1 MYDIGIFFSPLFTD
15 FCYAQ
20 HLTTP
25 TKTRFTLF
33 FFQTTFIVIAASVT
47 IALATEHIKLNS
59 NDEAHEINGQTE
71 IDQQHDSDQQQRTKR
86 GTVTNHSPYRV
97 HVTKK
102 MGKRGKKIS
111 TIHLYPTE
119 QDSARS
125 NNNDNNEDDDDS
137 DQDTNETHTHEEV
150 DDSNTSE
157 THHHK
162 EEKYKVKIKHHHHHH
177 HHNHVKTIVKKEPYP
192 VEKIVHVPKPYPVEK
207 IVEKVVHVPVEKIV
221 HVPME
226 KIVRVP
232 YEKIVHIAKPYP
244 VEKIVEKIV
253 HVPKPYPVRE
263 YIEKPIHIEKKVP
276 YPVEKIVEVP
286 KPYPV
291 EKIVEKIV
299 HVPKPYP
306 VYKHVHVPVEVK
318 VPVPVPKP
326 YAVEKKVPYP
336 VEVKV
341 HVEKKVPYPVK
352 VYVPHPHPA
361 EKFHATSGPLF
372 GHHGYGIHQDHHHSF
387 VDSQFHGFGSA
398 SNKHDQHTEPSIQ
411 RNIAM
416 EMPRQQQL
424 DHAQPFNGQFGQKT
438 QHKPSSTPQQKPK
451 DPQLE
456 PAANFNYYQ
465 KHSEQP
471 TESKP
476 TYDSANDKQKS
487 SSTGKAY
494 QASEIRSN
502 PGAMMTNEEHKSTD
516 ISAQGIAK
524 VRQVSLE
531 SSESNAPIYQYGDF
545 INTDQMSPIFV
556 TPSPY
561 TDKQYEPTYG
571 MHIPEAMSRAE
582 TLTMA
587 ESNTYHIQAQP
598 NEMPYHYFQFQP
610 YQTYQLPQ
618 GFTVTS

>member
-1 MYDIGIFFSPLFTD
+1 
-15 FCYAQ
+15 
-20 HLTTP
+20 
-25 TKTRFTLF
+25 
-33 FFQTTFIVIAASVT
+33 
-47 IALATEHIKLNS
+47 
-59 NDEAHEINGQTE
+59 
-71 IDQQHDSDQQQRTKR
+71 
-86 GTVTNHSPYRV
+86 
-97 HVTKK
+97 

-111 TIHLYPTE
+111 TIHLYPMKH
-119 QDSARS
+119 DSARS
-125 NNNDNNEDDDDS
+125 NNNSEDEDDEDP
-137 DQDTNETHTHEEV
+137 DQDTNETHTHEQI
-150 DDSNTSE
+150 DDSKTSE
-157 THHHK
+157 THHK

-226 KIVRVP
+226 KIIRVP
-232 YEKIVHIAKPYP
+232 YEKIVHVAKPYP

-253 HVPKPYPVRE
+253 HVPKPYPVKE

-286 KPYPV
+286 RPYPV

-299 HVPKPYP
+299 HIPKPYP

-352 VYVPHPHPA
+352 VYVPQPHPA

-372 GHHGYGIHQDHHHSF
+372 GHHGYDIHNGHSF

-398 SNKHDQHTEPSIQ
+398 SNNHDQHTEPSIQ
-411 RNIAM
+411 RNIAV
-416 EMPRQQQL
+416 EMPRHQQL
-424 DHAQPFNGQFGQKT
+424 DQAQSFNGQFGQKM
-438 QHKPSSTPQQKPK
+438 QKSSSTSEQRSI
-451 DPQLE
+451 DPPVQGVK
-456 PAANFNYYQ
+456 FNYYQ

-471 TESKP
+471 TASKP
-476 TYDSANDKQKS
+476 KTITSESAHDKQKP
-487 SSTGKAY
+487 STTRKPY
-494 QASEIRSN
+494 QPSEIK
-502 PGAMMTNEEHKSTD
+502 TQFTILTDEEPTPTD
-516 ISAQGIAK
+516 ISKTQPVAK
-524 VRQVSLE
+524 VRQISLE

-545 INTDQMSPIFV
+545 INTEPMSPIYV

-561 TDKQYEPTYG
+561 STKQYDQTYG
-571 MHIPEAMSRAE
+571 LHTPEAMSRAE

-587 ESNTYHIQAQP
+587 ESNTYQIHAQP
-598 NEMPYHYFQFQP
+598 EMPYHIFQFQP
-610 YQTYQLPQ
+610 YQTYELPQ
-618 GFTVTS
+618 GFAVTSQ